1 MVHYAGHCFYD
12 DQHPDKSG
20 FLFSGGNVLTA
31 NDLERIDRTPKFIF
45 ANACQSG
52 VLPSRPD
59 LSSPELPAAFAE
71 AFFKKG
77 VANYICTAWPV
88 GDDAALRICPGTLYP
103 LAGRWD
109 RARWK
114 FTRPCGKRAARLS
127 TTTTWGAYQH
137 YGNPSFRLLRV

>member
-1 MVHYAGHCFYD
+1 M
-12 DQHPDKSG
+12 
-20 FLFSGGNVLTA
+20 LTA

-88 GDDAALRICPGTLYP
+88 GDDAALQFCPRTLH
-103 LAGRWD
+103 LFAGRRD
-109 RARWK
+109 RSAGDVRGHEAGPPQDCCHQYLGRLPALWQ
-114 FTRPCGKRAARLS
+114 PQLPPAARVKLGPNR
-127 TTTTWGAYQH
+127 W
-137 YGNPSFRLLRV
+137 

>member
-1 MVHYAGHCFYD
+1 MSNAGFSLRRNK
-12 DQHPDKSG
+12 HPEKSG

-59 LSSPELPAAFAE
+59 LSSPMMPAAFAE

-77 VANYICTAWPV
+77 VANYICTAWTV
-88 GDDAALRICPGTLYP
+88 TDDAALRFALELYTYLLGDGTARVEICQAMKMARRKIVGTQ
-103 LAGRWD
+103 
-109 RARWK
+109 
-114 FTRPCGKRAARLS
+114 
-127 TTTTWGAYQH
+127 TWGAYQH
-137 YGNPSFRLLRV
+137 YGNPTFRLLRV